1 MDCKGPR
8 LLSQSQHSPL
18 PEQLSP
24 QAPAVFLYL
33 HKPSCGTVQQSD
45 KEGPTA
51 QGVSCFCNFLVFVC
65 DKEKCACFR
74 WQERK
79 KLRGAASIHA
89 VSSEGHKR
97 TVGEP
102 LPPFPKAIRE
112 AQRHLCRAAAT
123 NALHLWPRH
132 IHTEEAWCMKEP
144 QRGTTGDRLPPV
156 IYMP

>member
-112 AQRHLCRAAAT
+112 AQRHLCR
-123 NALHLWPRH
+123 WPGQVQSSSHKCLAPLAKTHPHRGGLVH
-132 IHTEEAWCMKEP
+132 ERTTE
-144 QRGTTGDRLPPV
+144 RDHR
-156 IYMP
+156 